1 MRVLVTGATGLVGAA
16 IAREL
21 ARRGHAVRALARP
34 SSDATALEG
43 LGAEVVRGDVLDAA
57 SVRAALRGCQGVVHT
72 AGIASFRPGMRETLM
87 AVNARGAEL
96 VLGAALEA
104 GVARAVLTSSVS
116 ALGGS
121 RTPGVAD
128 EATSSNAE
136 ALGID
141 YFVSKLRGEQAGL
154 SLARRGLP
162 LAVVRPAFVLGPG
175 DVHGTSASTVL
186 AVVRRRIPAY
196 VEGGVSFC
204 HVDDVARG
212 HAEAL
217 ERGRAGELY
226 HLGGHN
232 LAMSEFMAR
241 VARLAGIRPPT
252 RLPVPVALAMATASS
267 WAARLRGRRP
277 TGSVD
282 LVRASALYTFVT
294 SAKAE
299 RELGYSIRPFDDMVR
314 DTLRWYLA
322 QGKLRPETPELRALA
337 EGASPSGSLAGG

>member
-1 MRVLVTGATGLVGAA
+1 VQVLVTGATGFVGAA

-21 ARRGHAVRALARP
+21 SRRGHAVRVLARP
-34 SSDATALEG
+34 SSDLSVLDG
-43 LGAEVVRGDVLDAA
+43 VGAEVVRGDILDPAP
-57 SVRAALRGCQGVVHT
+57 VRAALAGCGGVVHT
-72 AGIASFRPGMRETLM
+72 AGVATLRPGMRETLL
-87 AVNARGAEL
+87 AVNARGVEV
-96 VLGAALEA
+96 VLGAALDA
-104 GVARAVLTSSVS
+104 GVSRAVLTSSVS

-121 RTPGVAD
+121 RTPHAAD
-128 EATSSNAE
+128 EAAPSNAE

-154 SLARRGLP
+154 ALARRGLP
-162 LAVVRPAFVLGPG
+162 LVVVRPGYVLGPG

-196 VEGGVSFC
+196 VEGGASFC

-212 HAEAL
+212 HVEAL
-217 ERGRAGELY
+217 ERGRAGEVY

-232 LAMSEFMAR
+232 LLMSEFMAR
-241 VARLAGIRPPT
+241 VARQAGMKPPT
-252 RLPVPVALAMATASS
+252 RLPVPVALAMAVASR
-267 WAARLRGRRP
+267 WAARLGGSRP
-277 TGSVD
+277 AGTVD

-314 DTLRWYLA
+314 DTLRWYVA
-322 QGKLRPETPELRALA
+322 KGKLRPDTAELRALA
-337 EGASPSGSLAGG
+337 TG